1 MKTISSALQTKISA
15 AAGKIAAAALCM
27 FTCAVLAA
35 CPVHAEPAEEALAAV
50 RADAA
55 ARAAAP
61 AIAAPMEPA
70 ADVPADPAAVL
81 PADPAAAIPAEP
93 APEAAPELNPA
104 ADPALGL
111 PSGPVILTESGTA
124 QIAPGVWLTAYNYPG
139 IVPATAEALAAQ
151 TQSPIWAGPVLT
163 KSAGAVNGPSGREVY
178 YNLDMAVIVDKMHSL
193 GYAAEYWVRPDGVKM
208 FGPFVMV
215 AAGYDVHPLGSL
227 VETSVGTAMVVD
239 TGGFAKTDPY
249 LIDIATVW

>member
-1 MKTISSALQTKISA
+1 M
-15 AAGKIAAAALCM
+15 
-27 FTCAVLAA
+27 
-35 CPVHAEPAEEALAAV
+35 CPVHAETAEEALAAV
-50 RADAA
+50 MADAA
-55 ARAAAP
+55 AQAAAP
-61 AIAAPMEPA
+61 AIAAPMDPA
-70 ADVPADPAAVL
+70 ADVPAEPAAVL
-81 PADPAAAIPAEP
+81 PADPVAAIPAEP
-93 APEAAPELNPA
+93 VPGPAPEAVSAVNPA
-104 ADPALGL
+104 AEPAAGL
-111 PSGPVILTESGTA
+111 PYPGPVILTESGTA
-124 QIAPGVWLTAYNYPG
+124 QIAPGVWLTAYNYPE

-163 KSAGAVNGPSGREVY
+163 KSAGAVNGPSGKEVY

>member
-1 MKTISSALQTKISA
+1 MKTISPALQTRISG
-15 AAGKIAAAALCM
+15 AAGRIAAAALCM
-27 FTCAVLAA
+27 FTCAVLAT
-35 CPVHAEPAEEALAAV
+35 CPVHAETAEEALAAV
-50 RADAA
+50 MADAA
-55 ARAAAP
+55 AQAAAP
-61 AIAAPMEPA
+61 AIAAPTDPA
-70 ADVPADPAAVL
+70 SGVPADPAAVL
-81 PADPAAAIPAEP
+81 PEDPAAAIPVDP
-93 APEAAPELNPA
+93 APAPELNPA
-104 ADPALGL
+104 ADPAAGL
-111 PSGPVILTESGTA
+111 PSVPVILTESGTA
-124 QIAPGVWLTAYNYPG
+124 QIAPGVWLTAYNYPE

-151 TQSPIWAGPVLT
+151 RQSVIWAGPVLT
-163 KSAGAVNGPSGREVY
+163 KSAGAVNGPSGKEVY